1 MSRKFFISPGHLRR
15 VWLSAEVKAARYP
28 GLVVLHLPKS
38 RRSRKSFSLGSGCR
52 RSHAK
57 TIKFR
62 ANLIGRDVYIST
74 PTLTA
79 SRRGYA
85 EHLCGAP
92 RATSSLRA
100 SSRHARQRIE
110 GIANYP
116 RCHAFLATSPSDKC
130 RPRAWYT
137 SWNISASR
145 GLLRQATRPSQWP
158 NNQPTLRK
166 G

>member
-38 RRSRKSFSLGSGCR
+38 RRSRKSFSLGSGC
-52 RSHAK
+52 
-57 TIKFR
+57 
-62 ANLIGRDVYIST
+62 RDVYIST